1 MSLLFIFSPFSA
13 HRVNLSL
20 KNYCLW
26 AARKYYCFTVTTMCT
41 IPVHY
46 NTDPVNKHRR
56 FFASC
61 ACAPFGNPMVNGCT
75 FLTYLRSFWKRSTYS
90 LVAMHLLQVPPILFS
105 LPAPVPKQDT
115 WRYLLLPVPLS
126 TVDLQGSTCLG
137 RIVWAVSP
145 CEIFNGGVE
154 SLTYKSG
161 KVPWGSLGM
170 GPNTAF
176 LQCLRWEPLLEKGP
190 CRRDQQMTLRVS
202 KKKNICVEH
211 RVTSS
216 LCGALLRC
224 SWDFRET
231 DFIVQNNQWHGR
243 CSSGCCHYTIQA
255 LVVLAAGWN
264 SLCKGGW
271 LPSAYVYC
279 CNFRFCLHQVLASP
293 VSISGREH

>member
-13 HRVNLSL
+13 RRVNLSL

-61 ACAPFGNPMVNGCT
+61 ACAPLGNPMVNGCT
-75 FLTYLRSFWKRSTYS
+75 FLTHLRSFWKRSTYS
-90 LVAMHLLQVPPILFS
+90 LVAMHLLQVPPILTPTCS
-105 LPAPVPKQDT
+105 CT

-137 RIVWAVSP
+137 RIAWAVSP

-170 GPNTAF
+170 GPT
-176 LQCLRWEPLLEKGP
+176 LLS
-190 CRRDQQMTLRVS
+190 C
-202 KKKNICVEH
+202 
-211 RVTSS
+211 
-216 LCGALLRC
+216 
-224 SWDFRET
+224 
-231 DFIVQNNQWHGR
+231 
-243 CSSGCCHYTIQA
+243 
-255 LVVLAAGWN
+255 
-264 SLCKGGW
+264 
-271 LPSAYVYC
+271 SAYAGSLSWRRAHAEGTSKWHWGCQKRKIFVWSTEWHPVCVVPCYGAHGTSERQTLLYRTT
-279 CNFRFCLHQVLASP
+279 NDMAGVPLDAVITLFRHW
-293 VSISGREH
+293 